1 MVIKGKR
8 HIKVN
13 TQEVNKV
20 FCNIY
25 NNADGQL
32 SLQGFIG
39 DEVFFLELIKVNSLY
54 ITDKNGCQQRLD
66 HVKEVAL
73 NNNQ

>member
-25 NNADGQL
+25 NNADGLL

-39 DEVFFLELIKVNSLY
+39 DEVFF
-54 ITDKNGCQQRLD
+54 
-66 HVKEVAL
+66 
-73 NNNQ
+73 